1 MPSGEPPPGLDAAA
15 VHASSPVADLH
26 AHPALNAYYLRR
38 DLGRQHRG
46 PNRWNPLRQQL
57 DLPRARAGGLR
68 VLTNCV
74 YAPSVLP
81 VPAFRAALGGFA
93 ALEQLCARNPSLA
106 QVARR
111 GEISAIVESGRLA
124 VVQAAEGGHHLEG
137 SLEKLAA
144 LAERGL
150 RYLTLTHFVH
160 NGIAQPARLPH
171 RPFFSLL
178 RGAPGLTPFGR
189 ALVRRCEE
197 LGVLVD
203 VTHCSDR
210 SLADV
215 LSLATR
221 PLLATHTG
229 FRRFAPLERNL
240 SDEQAREIARTG
252 GLIGVITWSDLLGG
266 DSIES
271 MADAIVHGATVA
283 GADHV
288 GIGTDF
294 DGWVFSASGIRD
306 ASRYP
311 DLTARLARR
320 GFSEAEL
327 RGILGG
333 NYLRVLGEVWPVA
346 QRAPA
351 APG

>member
-1 MPSGEPPPGLDAAA
+1 MLDAAS
-15 VHASSPVADLH
+15 VHASAPVADLH

-38 DLGRQHRG
+38 DLGREHRG
-46 PNRWNPLRQQL
+46 PRKWNPLRQQI
-57 DLPRARAGGLR
+57 DLPRARVGGLR

-81 VPAFRAALGGFA
+81 MSPFRAALGGLA
-93 ALEQLCARNPSLA
+93 ALERLCARHPALA
-106 QVARR
+106 QVARKKGDVR
-111 GEISAIVESGRLA
+111 PIVQSGKMA
-124 VVQAAEGGHHLEG
+124 VIHAAEGGHHVER
-137 SLEKLAA
+137 SLEKLER

-160 NGIAQPARLPH
+160 NGVAQPAKLPRL
-171 RPFFSLL
+171 PFFSLL

-189 ALVRRCEE
+189 ELARRCEE

-210 SLADV
+210 SFADV
-215 LSLATR
+215 LSVASR

-229 FRRFAPLERNL
+229 FRRFAGYERNL

-252 GLIGVITWSDLLGG
+252 GVIGVITWNDLLGG
-266 DSIES
+266 DSIEA
-271 MADAIVHGATVA
+271 MADSIVHGATVA
-283 GADHV
+283 GARHV

-294 DGWVFSASGIRD
+294 DGWVFSARGIRD
-306 ASRYP
+306 ATRYP
-311 DLTARLARR
+311 ALTEKLVQR
-320 GFSEAEL
+320 GFSEEEL

-333 NYLRVLGEVWPVA
+333 NYLRVLGEDYA
-346 QRAPA
+346 S
-351 APG
+351 

>member
-1 MPSGEPPPGLDAAA
+1 MLDAAS
-15 VHASSPVADLH
+15 VHASAPVADLH

-38 DLGRQHRG
+38 DLGREHRG
-46 PNRWNPLRQQL
+46 PRKWNPLRQQI
-57 DLPRARAGGLR
+57 DLPRARVGGLR

-81 VPAFRAALGGFA
+81 MSAFRAALGGLA
-93 ALEQLCARNPSLA
+93 ALERLCARHPALA
-106 QVARR
+106 QVARKKGDVR
-111 GEISAIVESGRLA
+111 PIVQSGKMA
-124 VVQAAEGGHHLEG
+124 VIHAAEGGHHVER
-137 SLEKLAA
+137 SLEKLER

-160 NGIAQPARLPH
+160 NGVAQPAKLPRL
-171 RPFFSLL
+171 PFFSLL

-189 ALVRRCEE
+189 ELVRRCEE

-210 SLADV
+210 SFADV
-215 LSLATR
+215 LSVASR

-229 FRRFAPLERNL
+229 FRRFAGYERNL

-252 GLIGVITWSDLLGG
+252 GVIGVITWNDLLGG
-266 DSIES
+266 DSIDA
-271 MADAIVHGATVA
+271 MADSIVHGATVA
-283 GADHV
+283 GARHV

-294 DGWVFSASGIRD
+294 DGWVFSARGIRD
-306 ASRYP
+306 ATRYP
-311 DLTARLARR
+311 ALTEKLVQR
-320 GFSEAEL
+320 GFSEEEL

-333 NYLRVLGEVWPVA
+333 NYLRVLGEDYA
-346 QRAPA
+346 S
-351 APG
+351 

>member
-1 MPSGEPPPGLDAAA
+1 MPDAAV
-15 VHASSPVADLH
+15 VHAGAPVADLH

-38 DLGRQHRG
+38 DLGREHAG
-46 PNRWNPLRQQL
+46 PRRWNPLRQQL

-81 VPAFRAALGGFA
+81 VRPFRAALGGFA
-93 ALEQLCARNPSLA
+93 TLEDLCSRHPALA
-106 QVARR
+106 QIALRK
-111 GEISAIVESGRLA
+111 GEIGPVLEAGKLA
-124 VVQAAEGGHHLEG
+124 VIHALEGGHHLER
-137 SLEKLAA
+137 SLEKLER
-144 LAERGL
+144 LAGRGL

-160 NGIAQPARLPH
+160 NGIAQPAKMPRL
-171 RPFFSLL
+171 PFFSVL
-178 RGAPGLTPFGR
+178 RGAPGLTRFGR

-210 SLADV
+210 SFADV
-215 LSLATR
+215 LGMATR

-229 FRRFAPLERNL
+229 FRRFAPFERNL

-252 GLIGVITWSDLLGG
+252 GVIGVITWSDLLGR
-266 DSIES
+266 DSVEA
-271 MADAIVHGATVA
+271 MADSIVHGASVA
-283 GADHV
+283 GAAHV

-294 DGWVFSASGIRD
+294 DGWVFSAEGIRD
-306 ASRYP
+306 ATQYP
-311 DLTARLARR
+311 ALTELLIGR

-333 NYLRVLGEVWPVA
+333 NYLRVLGESYA
-346 QRAPA
+346 S
-351 APG
+351 